1 MQKEILIDASQQKQT
16 RVAIKSDS
24 GVEEYEYE
32 NEQKKQLKGN
42 IYLGRVSRIEPSLQ
56 AAFVDFGNE
65 RHGFLAFND
74 IQTQYYQ
81 IPLSDKEAILREEEE
96 VRKQLLE
103 ETKDLS
109 PNEINNAGEEEN
121 PEESIE
127 SSEDENEGEGEGER
141 EGENS
146 NEKNENE
153 EQSEIASSDEFVNS
167 ESEYEKKMSDIR
179 ARRKFKRYRIQEV
192 IKPGQVILLQIV
204 KEERGKKGAA
214 LTTFLSLAG
223 KYIVLMPNTA
233 KGGGISK
240 KIFNSQDR
248 KSIRGII
255 NQLEIPETMGLIVRT
270 AGAKKTQNEI
280 KNDLDV
286 LIQVWEEIRQKTI
299 TSNAPT
305 LIHEEGDVIYRTIRD
320 FFSND
325 ITEVIIDG
333 EAGYDKAK
341 KYAGIIAKEQVK
353 KIKKYRGKV
362 PLFHSK
368 GIEKYLNDIF
378 EPRIT
383 LKSGGY
389 LIINQTE
396 ALVAIDINSGKS
408 TKERN
413 IEKTALTTNI
423 ESATEIARQAKLRDL
438 SGLIV
443 IDFIDMENY
452 SNRRLVEKKLK
463 ESLRTD
469 KARVQVGKISS
480 FGLLEMTRQR
490 LRESSIQWRTILS
503 VESFS
508 QKILKLI
515 EEKIFSLPK
524 VKTVSVDLPK
534 KIIDYIKINMHEE
547 VSFFEKKFKFKIDFV
562 INADF
567 LSGDYKIV
575 FKNVKNIEI
584 EEIKNEPETSV
595 EESVRPTRI
604 VLEESDDSESTEK
617 KPFHKKKFFNKKRKF
632 FKKRGFKKESG
643 NDKEVA
649 SDKEV
654 SGGKEVA

>member
-121 PEESIE
+121 NSDVEENPEENTDSP
-127 SSEDENEGEGEGER
+127 ED
-141 EGENS
+141 ENS
-146 NEKNENE
+146 NESSENE
-153 EQSEIASSDEFVNS
+153 EQNEITSSDEFANS
-167 ESEYEKKMSDIR
+167 ESEYEKKISDIR

-192 IKPGQVILLQIV
+192 IKPGQIILLQIV

-214 LTTFLSLAG
+214 LTTFLSLPG

-240 KIFNSQDR
+240 KIFSSQDR

-280 KNDLDV
+280 KNDLDI

-341 KYAGIIAKEQVK
+341 NMLGLL
-353 KIKKYRGKV
+353 
-362 PLFHSK
+362 P
-368 GIEKYLNDIF
+368 
-378 EPRIT
+378 
-383 LKSGGY
+383 KS
-389 LIINQTE
+389 
-396 ALVAIDINSGKS
+396 
-408 TKERN
+408 
-413 IEKTALTTNI
+413 
-423 ESATEIARQAKLRDL
+423 
-438 SGLIV
+438 
-443 IDFIDMENY
+443 
-452 SNRRLVEKKLK
+452 KLK
-463 ESLRTD
+463 
-469 KARVQVGKISS
+469 
-480 FGLLEMTRQR
+480 
-490 LRESSIQWRTILS
+490 
-503 VESFS
+503 
-508 QKILKLI
+508 
-515 EEKIFSLPK
+515 
-524 VKTVSVDLPK
+524 
-534 KIIDYIKINMHEE
+534 N
-547 VSFFEKKFKFKIDFV
+547 
-562 INADF
+562 
-567 LSGDYKIV
+567 
-575 FKNVKNIEI
+575 
-584 EEIKNEPETSV
+584 
-595 EESVRPTRI
+595 
-604 VLEESDDSESTEK
+604 
-617 KPFHKKKFFNKKRKF
+617 
-632 FKKRGFKKESG
+632 
-643 NDKEVA
+643 
-649 SDKEV
+649 
-654 SGGKEVA
+654 

>member
-1 MQKEILIDASQQKQT
+1 MEKEILIDASQEKQT
-16 RVAIKSDS
+16 RVAIKSDN

-42 IYLGRVSRIEPSLQ
+42 IFLGRISRIEPSLQ

-81 IPLSDKEAILREEEE
+81 IPLADKELILKEEEE
-96 VRKQLLE
+96 LRKELE
-103 ETKDLS
+103 GETNELS
-109 PNEINNAGEEEN
+109 PEDSNSSNES
-121 PEESIE
+121 ESDD
-127 SSEDENEGEGEGER
+127 SEDESTEDASDEDLKNSEDGEDSSETEIP
-141 EGENS
+141 EL
-146 NEKNENE
+146 EKN
-153 EQSEIASSDEFVNS
+153 S
-167 ESEYEKKMSDIR
+167 YEKKISDIR
-179 ARRKFKRYRIQEV
+179 AKKKFKRYRIQEV
-192 IKPGQVILLQIV
+192 IKPGQIILLQIV

-233 KGGGISK
+233 KGGGISR

-248 KSIRGII
+248 KNIRGII
-255 NQLEIPETMGLIVRT
+255 KELTIPETMGLIVRT

-286 LIQVWEEIRQKTI
+286 LVQIWEEIKEKTL

-325 ITEVIIDG
+325 IKEVTVDG
-333 EAGYDKAK
+333 EKGFDKAK
-341 KYAGIIAKEQVK
+341 KYAEIIAKDQVK
-353 KIKKYRGKV
+353 KIKKYKGKI

-368 GIEKYLNDIF
+368 GIEKYLNQIF
-378 EPRIT
+378 EPRIN

-389 LIINQTE
+389 LIINPTE
-396 ALVAIDINSGKS
+396 ALVAIDINSGRS

-413 IEKTALTTNI
+413 IEKTALNTNI
-423 ESATEIARQAKLRDL
+423 EAAVEIARQAKLRDL
-438 SGLIV
+438 AGLIV

-463 ESLRTD
+463 EALRND
-469 KARVQVGKISS
+469 KARVQVGKISN

-490 LRESSIQWRTILS
+490 LRESSIQWKTVLS

-515 EEKIFSLPK
+515 EEKIFSIPK
-524 VKTVSVDLPK
+524 VKTVEVDLPK
-534 KIIDYIKINMHEE
+534 KIIDFIQADMKDEID
-547 VSFFEKKFKFKIDFV
+547 FFEKKFKFKIKF
-562 INADF
+562 NANPDF
-567 LSGDYKIV
+567 LSDDFKIS
-575 FKNVKNIEI
+575 FKDSKKKELEKLKNEEDVAI
-584 EEIKNEPETSV
+584 EEPFNKEKTFHKDPSD
-595 EESVRPTRI
+595 
-604 VLEESDDSESTEK
+604 SDDKPGK
-617 KPFHKKKFFNKKRKF
+617 KTFHKKKFRKKKF
-632 FKKRGFKKESG
+632 FKKRTGSRSTETKEKVVVKK
-643 NDKEVA
+643 D
-649 SDKEV
+649 SD
-654 SGGKEVA
+654 

>member
-1 MQKEILIDASQQKQT
+1 
-16 RVAIKSDS
+16 
-24 GVEEYEYE
+24 
-32 NEQKKQLKGN
+32 
-42 IYLGRVSRIEPSLQ
+42 
-56 AAFVDFGNE
+56 
-65 RHGFLAFND
+65 
-74 IQTQYYQ
+74 
-81 IPLSDKEAILREEEE
+81 
-96 VRKQLLE
+96 
-103 ETKDLS
+103 
-109 PNEINNAGEEEN
+109 
-121 PEESIE
+121 
-127 SSEDENEGEGEGER
+127 
-141 EGENS
+141 
-146 NEKNENE
+146 
-153 EQSEIASSDEFVNS
+153 
-167 ESEYEKKMSDIR
+167 
-179 ARRKFKRYRIQEV
+179 
-192 IKPGQVILLQIV
+192 
-204 KEERGKKGAA
+204 
-214 LTTFLSLAG
+214 
-223 KYIVLMPNTA
+223 
-233 KGGGISK
+233 
-240 KIFNSQDR
+240 
-248 KSIRGII
+248 
-255 NQLEIPETMGLIVRT
+255 
-270 AGAKKTQNEI
+270 
-280 KNDLDV
+280 
-286 LIQVWEEIRQKTI
+286 
-299 TSNAPT
+299 
-305 LIHEEGDVIYRTIRD
+305 
-320 FFSND
+320 
-325 ITEVIIDG
+325 VIIDG

-423 ESATEIARQAKLRDL
+423 ESAMEIARQAKLRDL
-438 SGLIV
+438 AGLIV

-595 EESVRPTRI
+595 EESVRPARI
-604 VLEESDDSESTEK
+604 VLEESEDSESTEK